1 MQKEAKQT
9 FILTVGMITEFS
21 KQNPDEGLL
30 FPAGTKV
37 IVESSAGP
45 NGDDPGFFVEKKGWL
60 LEVRGEDEFYGDR
73 LFLKFLKANYP
84 EVFL

>member
-9 FILTVGMITEFS
+9 FILTDEMITEFS
-21 KQNPDEGLL
+21 KQNPDERLL

-45 NGDDPGFFVEKKGWL
+45 NRDGPGFWVEKEGWL
-60 LEVRGEDEFYGDR
+60 LEASGEDEFYGDR

-84 EVFL
+84 EVFI